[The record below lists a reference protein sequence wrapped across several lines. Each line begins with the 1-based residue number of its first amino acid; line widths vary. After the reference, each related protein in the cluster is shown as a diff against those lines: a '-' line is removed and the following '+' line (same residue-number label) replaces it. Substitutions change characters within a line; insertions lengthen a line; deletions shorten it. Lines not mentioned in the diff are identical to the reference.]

1 MGEEMVK
8 RRREGKWERVIY
20 TRYADDMVVLVDG
33 YPQWKPHV
41 GVIKRRLEE
50 ELKKI
55 DVEIN
60 EEKTRVVDFG
70 SGGSFGFLGFDLREG
85 RNRFGKR
92 FVLRTPMKKKQSDL
106 VRRVGR
112 ILKFS
117 RHRKLK
123 EVLEQI
129 RPVIVG
135 WVNYFRVGNARR
147 AFEWIRFGM
156 MRKIRR
162 FAMKQK
168 GRPGCGWKK
177 WSNEAIYKEW
187 GLVDNYTVQYFY
199 RSAAKVLPAC

>member
-1 MGEEMVK
+1 
-8 RRREGKWERVIY
+8 
-20 TRYADDMVVLVDG
+20 VDG
-33 YPQWKPHV
+33 YPQWKPHI

-147 AFEWIRFGM
+147 AFEWIRFEM

-199 RSAAKVLPAC
+199 RSPVKVTSSTLGR